1 MILLVSTSFC
11 GIFFSGGVRIVEIKD
26 LIQELKDAHENLE
39 VFRNKETEIVKEE
52 IQILLKITKELFPFA
67 TKKVI
72 NGEEALLIYVYGRDD
87 KEFISHEVYLTK
99 SGEIAYQVYDQKR
112 YIGYVPEADI
122 RGGFVYNTLEQ
133 YLRHKPLKDIFEFFL
148 DRIDVLYEYASE
160 TSHFNKERLEF
171 LAKMKNIL

>member
-11 GIFFSGGVRIVEIKD
+11 GIFFSGGVRTVEIKD
-26 LIQELKDAHENLE
+26 LIQELKDAHKHLE
-39 VFRNKETEIVKEE
+39 VFREKESEIVKEE
-52 IQILLKITKELFPFA
+52 IQVLLKFTKDLFPFA

-99 SGEIAYQVYDQKR
+99 GGEIAYQVYDEKR
-112 YIGYVPEADI
+112 YIGYVPQADI

-133 YLRHKPLKDIFEFFL
+133 YLLHKPLKDIFEFFL
-148 DRIDVLYEYASE
+148 DRIDVLYEYSDE
-160 TSHFNKERLEF
+160 TNAFNKERLEF
-171 LAKMKNIL
+171 LTKIKNIL